1 MPYCPKCGNKV
12 DDGAAFCQNCGAKLN
27 TSRTDFSDELK
38 RFTDTPDSTS
48 QYDPRDIA
56 DNKVM
61 GVLCY
66 LGLLWLV
73 PLLAAKNSPFV
84 KFHLNQGL
92 LVLIIA
98 LASSILNWIPIINI
112 FGWIVS
118 VIAFAFAI
126 IGIVHVCQG
135 KAQELGGIAPA
146 VAVAPDHSHRKRLEL
161 LADLLGVRVV
171 VPEVKHVVGLL
182 PADDLPHPVQLP
194 VRVRKNDDLHSR
206 TFPFFLHILL

>member
-84 KFHLNQGL
+84 KFLLNQGL

-126 IGIVHVCQG
+126 IGIVNVCQG
-135 KAQELGGIAPA
+135 KAQELPLIG
-146 VAVAPDHSHRKRLEL
+146 KYKL
-161 LADLLGVRVV
+161 L
-171 VPEVKHVVGLL
+171 
-182 PADDLPHPVQLP
+182 
-194 VRVRKNDDLHSR
+194 
-206 TFPFFLHILL
+206 

>member
-61 GVLCY
+61 AILCY
-66 LGLLWLV
+66 IGILWLI
-73 PLLAAKNSPFV
+73 PFLTTKESPFV

-92 LVLIIA
+92 TLLILA
-98 LASSILNWIPIINI
+98 LIVAAVSWIPVV
-112 FGWIVS
+112 GWLCS
-118 VIAFAFAI
+118 VVVFALAI
-126 IGIVHVCQG
+126 IGIVNVANG
-135 KAQELGGIAPA
+135 KAQELPVIG
-146 VAVAPDHSHRKRLEL
+146 KFTL
-161 LADLLGVRVV
+161 L
-171 VPEVKHVVGLL
+171 K
-182 PADDLPHPVQLP
+182 
-194 VRVRKNDDLHSR
+194 
-206 TFPFFLHILL
+206 